1 MMGMRRYIKIKG
13 SIRILGTQIIHILN
27 FRINVAFVWKSL
39 SITKRLWNSI
49 VNTNFTLNALYNGSE
64 TSQTQ
69 NVHCAKD
76 HSRKAP

>member
-1 MMGMRRYIKIKG
+1 MMGMRRYIKIKE
-13 SIRILGTQIIHILN
+13 SIRILRTQITHRLN
-27 FRINVAFVWKSL
+27 FHMNAAFVWKSL
-39 SITKRLWNSI
+39 NIMKKLCNSI